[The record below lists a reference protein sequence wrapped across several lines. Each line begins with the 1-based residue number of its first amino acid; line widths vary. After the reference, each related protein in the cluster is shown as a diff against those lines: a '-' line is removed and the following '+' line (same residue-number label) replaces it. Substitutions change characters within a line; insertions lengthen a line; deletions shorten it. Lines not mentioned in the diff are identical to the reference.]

1 MEVYGN
7 SWILHQVLFLQS
19 LQTLSIYKGPV
30 QEVGISNHQI
40 RLPRHGGSSPQLFLA
55 FLEKGVPLAG
65 SFDPGS
71 GPVPAPTP
79 PSGL

>member
-1 MEVYGN
+1 MEIVG
-7 SWILHQVLFLQS
+7 
-19 LQTLSIYKGPV
+19 LSTRCIYKGPI

-40 RLPRHGGSSPQLFLA
+40 RLARHGGSSPQLFLA
-55 FLEKGVPLAG
+55 FLEKGIPLAG

-71 GPVPAPTP
+71 GPVPAATP